1 MRKVLLLATV
11 AFLLHLQSTFA
22 QTTLDT
28 EPGNNSVPG
37 DSLTLPT
44 NNNGTTTN
52 SSDND
57 YYKVRT
63 NKIGVLTVAVSG
75 TNTNMQTRIY
85 VINADGSTFEG
96 FRDAAFAGDD
106 ISLDIVT
113 QYVGVFYIRVQNIRS
128 TTSSSPYNLK
138 VSLDT
143 TDEYEF
149 NNTIASV
156 ASKSALSISNDETKP
171 TVINGKIK
179 GYYYVSN
186 GANYNFSALTSD
198 QDFYKFTTGS
208 KMGVLVMR
216 VTNSPTNLRFRIEM
230 YKDDGITQLGFR
242 DATVNGDTLRFE
254 LLTQYA
260 GVYYLRLRNIN
271 GSANGNANNS
281 NSLYSFNISL
291 DTIGGEYNDNI
302 ASVSSLNAMTLS
314 LDEKNPTVIKAK
326 IRGYSYVN
334 NGGIYDFASL
344 TADQD
349 YYKVTTG
356 KNKGVIVMKLANV
369 PPSLRFR
376 IEMIKD
382 DGITVLGFRDAAFNG
397 DTLRFELLTQYE
409 GIYYIRLRNVNGVGN
424 ISGNTSVFPYTLNIS
439 IDTLGSEFN
448 DNVSSISSKVPV
460 KVSLDESNPNV
471 YKGKIR
477 GYYYVNNGGNFDF
490 ANLTA
495 DQDFYKITTAST
507 NGVLVMRITGVPTN
521 LRFRIE
527 MIKDDGITSLGYRD
541 ANINGDT
548 IRFELLTQYAG
559 VYYVRLRNINNA
571 ANGINNSSALTYTLS
586 IAQDTLGTEF
596 NDNIALVVP
605 SVAVPISL
613 RESSPTVI
621 RDRIRGYYY
630 VNNAVGFDFANLTAD
645 QDYYKVTTG
654 NNTGALVMKLST
666 VPTNLRFRIEVIKDD
681 GISVLGYR
689 DANVNGDTVRF
700 ELLTQYAGIYYI
712 RLRNIN
718 TSANG
723 NSNSSIVPYVLNISL
738 DTLGREFNDV
748 VSNVSSLVPL
758 TISQNESNPSI
769 ITGKIRGFYYVNNG
783 GSFDLP
789 NLMAD
794 QDFYKITTGSNIGVL
809 VLKVNPVPANLK
821 MRVELI
827 KEDGIT
833 SLGYRDAVLNGDSLR
848 FEVLLSSPG
857 VHYLRLR
864 NVNGLV
870 NGSSNSGSSSYTLKM
885 FMETGFGEFN
895 DAINLATPLAVNDT
909 VTSKLK
915 GHYRTNFG
923 TVAGSD
929 FFALTP
935 DADFYMINK
944 GCYYMQSASI
954 LDVPSSM
961 KLRITALDTL
971 GVILGS
977 KTATNNGDKV
987 VLLTSNLSRASS
999 VKYFKVESVNTANDI
1014 NTSSAFYTFS
1024 TNFID
1029 TLYGPFITPHITKP
1043 CKDSIVVYSS
1053 SSPDNNRWS
1062 TGETTRTIS
1071 YKVTKTGVL
1080 SLTNQTGIGCNTRVD
1095 FSYIQLAVAPFA
1107 AFSFKDNFNRVI
1119 AFTNNS
1125 IGATTYK
1132 WNFGNGKTSTV
1143 ANPTHTYALS
1153 GTYQV
1158 TLVTGNTCGLDSV
1171 KQSVIVSTS
1180 GIKNVDMG
1188 IEMLVIP
1195 NPNSGNFQLKFAQA
1209 LNEKS
1214 ELILYNSVGQMV
1226 YISELSIGEK
1236 ELNLVTDLPNGI
1248 YTLVVKGNTYNM
1260 KQRIV
1265 ISQ

>member
-1 MRKVLLLATV
+1 MLR
-11 AFLLHLQSTFA
+11 
-22 QTTLDT
+22 
-28 EPGNNSVPG
+28 
-37 DSLTLPT
+37 LPS
-44 NNNGTTTN
+44 

-63 NKIGVLTVAVSG
+63 NKFGVLTVSVSG
-75 TNTNMQTRIY
+75 TNTNMQTRVY

-128 TTSSSPYNLK
+128 TTNSSPYNLK

-143 TDEYEF
+143 TDEYEY
-149 NNTIASV
+149 NNTIVSM
-156 ASKSALSISNDETKP
+156 ASKSALNVSFDETKP

-186 GANYNFSALTSD
+186 GANYNFSALTPD

-216 VTNSPTNLRFRIEM
+216 VTNSPANLRFRIEM
-230 YKDDGITQLGFR
+230 YKDDGVTQLGYR
-242 DATVNGDTLRFE
+242 DAAVNGDTLRLE

-260 GVYYLRLRNIN
+260 GVYYLRFRNNN
-271 GSANGNANNS
+271 GSANGTANSS
-281 NSLYSFNISL
+281 NTPYSFSISL

-302 ASVSSLNAMTLS
+302 AAVSNLTATALS

-326 IRGYSYVN
+326 LRGYSYVN
-334 NGGIYDFASL
+334 NGGNYDFSVL

-356 KNKGVIVMKLANV
+356 KNKGAIVMKLANV
-369 PPSLRFR
+369 PPGLRFR

-382 DGITVLGFRDAAFNG
+382 DGLTLLGYRDAAFNG

-409 GIYYIRLRNVNGVGN
+409 GVYYVRLRNVNGFGN
-424 ISGNTSVFPYTLNIS
+424 ASGNTSAIPYTLNIS
-439 IDTLGSEFN
+439 VDTLGSEFN
-448 DNVSSISSKVPV
+448 NDVASVSAKVPV
-460 KVSLDESNPNV
+460 KVSLDESNPNIF
-471 YKGKIR
+471 KGKIR

-495 DQDFYKITTAST
+495 DQDFYKITTTST
-507 NGVLVMRITGVPTN
+507 NGVLVMRLTGAPTN
-521 LRFRIE
+521 LRFRVE

-541 ANINGDT
+541 ANINGDSV
-548 IRFELLTQYAG
+548 RFELLTQYAG

-571 ANGINNSSALTYTLS
+571 ANGVNNSSALTYTLS
-586 IAQDTLGTEF
+586 ISQDTLGTEF

-605 SVAVPISL
+605 TVAVPISL
-613 RESSPTVI
+613 SESSPTVI
-621 RDRIRGYYY
+621 RDRIRGFYY
-630 VNNAVGFDFANLTAD
+630 VNNAVGFDFANLTPD
-645 QDYYKVTTG
+645 QDIYKITTG
-654 NNTGALVMKLST
+654 SNVGALVLKLAS
-666 VPTNLRFRIEVIKDD
+666 VPSNLRFRLEIIKDD
-681 GISVLGYR
+681 GVSLLGFR
-689 DANVNGDTVRF
+689 DASVNGDTTRF
-700 ELLTQYAGIYYI
+700 ELLTQYAGVYYI
-712 RLRNIN
+712 RLRNVNTNTNTNN
-718 TSANG
+718 TS
-723 NSNSSIVPYVLNISL
+723 ITPYVLNVSL

-748 VSNVSSLVPL
+748 ITDVSGLVPMSV
-758 TISQNESNPSI
+758 SQNESSPSV

-789 NLMAD
+789 NLTAD
-794 QDFYKITTGSNIGVL
+794 QDLYKITTGSNIGVL
-809 VLKVNPVPANLK
+809 VLKLNPSPRNLK

-848 FEVLLSSPG
+848 FEVLLSTPG
-857 VHYLRLR
+857 VHYLRIR
-864 NVNGLV
+864 NVNGNV
-870 NGSSNSGSSSYTLKM
+870 NGSGNSGSSVYTLKM
-885 FMETGFGEFN
+885 HMETGFGEFN
-895 DAINLATPLAVNDT
+895 DALNLATPLNVNDT
-909 VTSKLK
+909 ITSKIK

-929 FFALTP
+929 FFALTT
-935 DADFYMINK
+935 DADFYVINK

-954 LDVPSSM
+954 TDVPSSM
-961 KLRITALDTL
+961 KLRITAYDTL
-971 GVILGS
+971 GVVLGS

-1014 NTSSAFYTFS
+1014 NTSSALYTFTTS
-1024 TNFID
+1024 FMD

-1043 CKDSIVVYSS
+1043 CKDSIVVFTS

-1071 YKVTKTGVL
+1071 YKVTKTEAI
-1080 SLTNQTGIGCNTRVD
+1080 SLRNQNATGCNTRVD
-1095 FSYIQLAVAPFA
+1095 FGYIQLAIPPFA
-1107 AFSFKDNFNRVI
+1107 SFTYQDNFNRVI
-1119 AFTNNS
+1119 AFTSNS
-1125 IGATTYK
+1125 LGATSYK

-1158 TLVTGNTCGLDSV
+1158 TLVTANSCGLDSV

-1180 GIKNVDMG
+1180 GIRNIDRG
-1188 IEMLVIP
+1188 IEMLITP
-1195 NPNSGNFQLKFAQA
+1195 NPNSGNFILKFAQA

-1214 ELILYNSVGQMV
+1214 ELALYNSVGQMV
-1226 YISELSIGEK
+1226 YSSEVAIGEK
-1236 ELNLVTDLPNGI
+1236 ELNLAAELSNGV
-1248 YTLVVKGNTYNM
+1248 YTVVVKGSSFDM
-1260 KQRIV
+1260 KQRMV
-1265 ISQ
+1265 ISH